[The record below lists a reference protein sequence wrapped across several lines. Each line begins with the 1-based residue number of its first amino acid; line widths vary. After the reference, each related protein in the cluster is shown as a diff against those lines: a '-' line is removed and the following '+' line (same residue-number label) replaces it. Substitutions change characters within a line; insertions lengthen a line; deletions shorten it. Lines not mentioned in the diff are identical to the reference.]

1 MHNVRNDTETNIFLL
16 TDKVFIIIIIA
27 IIFTHDT
34 LVV

>member
-16 TDKVFIIIIIA
+16 TDKVFILVVI
-27 IIFTHDT
+27 HDT

>member
-1 MHNVRNDTETNIFLL
+1 MHNVRNNTETNIFLL
-16 TDKVFIIIIIA
+16 TDKVFILVV

>member
-1 MHNVRNDTETNIFLL
+1 MHNVRNDTEAKIFLL
-16 TDKVFIIIIIA
+16 TDKVFILVV

>member
-16 TDKVFIIIIIA
+16 TDKVFILII